1 VRQNNETHGGQ
12 DVFHVHFHV
21 VPRFVEDGF
30 NTGEERFP
38 FGAVEVPLNERVKQ
52 AAVLREAFDRP
63 TWPGP
68 DAKAG

>member
-21 VPRFVEDGF
+21 VPRFVDDGF

-63 TWPGP
+63 TWSGP
-68 DAKAG
+68 DAKTG